1 MDIDVNVN
9 IQAAE
14 LAEAISKLADAL
26 SGIDLASTTDLTV
39 SNGSIEPENPKK
51 RTRKSRKASTQD
63 NQAPVEPVAASN
75 SGQPVTAAPV
85 SPVAP
90 PVNPVPPTAPQPSY
104 WPQATADGKI
114 VQVPM
119 PPFNNP
125 APTPAPPVASPV
137 YAAPAPVQA
146 PPLQTAGPSY
156 TVEQLGVAAM
166 PLMDAGRQGELL
178 QLLAHF
184 GVQSVQE
191 LPKERYAEFAMALRQ
206 LGAKI

>member
-14 LAEAISKLADAL
+14 LAEAICKLADAIA
-26 SGIDLASTTDLTV
+26 GTGQMTVTETPETT
-39 SNGSIEPENPKK
+39 KK
-51 RTRKSRKASTQD
+51 RSRKSSKPVQD

-75 SGQPVTAAPV
+75 SVQPVAAAPAL
-85 SPVAP
+85 PVAP

-137 YAAPAPVQA
+137 YAAPAPVQ
-146 PPLQTAGPSY
+146 TAVPSY